1 MTNRWFEG
9 RKDLFFKELVHTFLE
24 SKVFF
29 DQLYQHY
36 RVQKAVLFEHM
47 EYWIGSETKKGPL
60 WVLKD
65 TSHMLFRQSGSKLTL
80 SEYLFDWTVG
90 SIFHEAM
97 KLKEDAYQI
106 EAYLPSAEGIKTA
119 DNREDIEAIL
129 ADYVTIIE
137 KATKNLG
144 AEIRS
149 IHHLFAR
156 ASERLRELLANH
168 APNGLLVRCLLEERA
183 LVEQALGR
191 NMLEKIFAEIYPQH
205 PEQAYITAGKS
216 CMRGGWFKEAQAY
229 FHKALEIKPGQH
241 EAQKCLREAENRLAS
256 GGTR

>member
-1 MTNRWFEG
+1 MVNRWFEE

-60 WVLKD
+60 WTLKD
-65 TSHMLFRQSGSKLTL
+65 NCHMLFRQTGSKLTL

-90 SIFHEAM
+90 SIFHEGM
-97 KLKEDAYQI
+97 KLKEDSYQI
-106 EAYLPSAEGIKTA
+106 EAYLPSTESIKSP
-119 DNREDIEAIL
+119 DSKEDIEAVL
-129 ADYVTIIE
+129 AEYVTIIE
-137 KATKNLG
+137 KVTKNLG

-149 IHHLFAR
+149 IHYLFAK
-156 ASERLRELLANH
+156 ASERLRELLVNH
-168 APNGLLVRCLLEERA
+168 AHNGLLVRCLLEEQV

-191 NMLEKIFAEIYPQH
+191 NSLEKILAAIYPQH
-205 PEQAYITAGKS
+205 PEQAYVTAGKS

-229 FHKALEIKPGQH
+229 FGKALELKPGH
-241 EAQKCLREAENRLAS
+241 SEAQKGLREAEHRLS
-256 GGTR
+256 GRGTR

>member
-1 MTNRWFEG
+1 MVNRWFEG
-9 RKDLFFKELVHTFLE
+9 RKDLFFKNLVQTFLE

-29 DQLYQHY
+29 DQLNQHY

-47 EYWIGSETKKGPL
+47 EYWIGSEMKKGPL
-60 WVLKD
+60 WILKD
-65 TSHMLFRQSGSKLTL
+65 SSHMLFRQSGSKCTL

-106 EAYLPSAEGIKTA
+106 EAYLPSAEGITPE

-156 ASERLRELLANH
+156 AAERLRELLVNH
-168 APNGLLVRCLLEERA
+168 AHNGLLVRCLIEERE
-183 LVEQALGR
+183 LVDQALGR
-191 NMLEKIFAEIYPQH
+191 NTLEKILAEIYPQH

-229 FHKALEIKPGQH
+229 FTKALEIKPGQH
-241 EAQKCLREAENRLAS
+241 EVQKCLREAEQRLS
-256 GGTR
+256 GGGTR